1 MIVLFSAT
9 TPVAAVSSLPATDQ
23 DARPVQHRLTVPK
36 VPGQD
41 PGAVESI
48 LQLLRDRDDQIKRI
62 LGPEG
67 AEYTPE
73 QRGSLKEI
81 INGIIDFSRMARYA
95 LDATYD
101 TISAQD
107 QAEFVSLFGAI
118 IRDQSLNKLDI
129 YRARVRYDSVQVE
142 GTRATVS
149 TTAEYEQVRTP
160 VTYDMW
166 LGQQGWVITDMVIDD
181 VSTAES
187 YRRQFQSI
195 IRQRGFDALLGSL
208 RKRAQRIGDD
218 QTTPP
223 R

>member
-23 DARPVQHRLTVPK
+23 DARPVQHRLAVPK